1 MRVFDATKTN
11 ELTEYDLELGHLQND
26 KIVKEHHEATPTIEA
41 VSAEARAQALQA
53 GGAEVECI
61 GDKWYTVD
69 AKFEN
74 GGKIVTEIKPIEA
87 APAKE
92 AWDEYE
98 KILVYIPYTSEE
110 LAEREL
116 QQLRAKRSSECFP
129 IINRG
134 ELWYDKLT
142 ADQRTELSAWYE
154 AWLDV
159 TETKAIP
166 KTPDWVNK
174 SRGGVE

>member
-1 MRVFDATKTN
+1 MIALVIGVIVLSCWEVRPWRAREIVPVDQAAVDA
-11 ELTEYDLELGHLQND
+11 
-26 KIVKEHHEATPTIEA
+26 IA
-41 VSAEARAQALQA
+41 AQARQDR
-53 GGAEVECI
+53 E
-61 GDKWYTVD
+61 
-69 AKFEN
+69 
-74 GGKIVTEIKPIEA
+74 EA
-87 APAKE
+87 ARLQK
-92 AWDEYE
+92 
-98 KILVYIPYTSEE
+98 E